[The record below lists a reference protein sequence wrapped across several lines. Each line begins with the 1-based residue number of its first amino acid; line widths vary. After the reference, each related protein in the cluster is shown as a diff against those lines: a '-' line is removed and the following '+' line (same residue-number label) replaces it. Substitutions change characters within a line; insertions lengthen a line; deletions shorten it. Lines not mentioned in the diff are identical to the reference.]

1 MGAAGCSGDPL
12 GGWVAGAGAPRR
24 SRFGDALP
32 AAGCSSGPGWED
44 RMVARLD
51 SRITVRPGRAEDE
64 AGLARLDAASWTP
77 ASGFPSVME
86 RAHDPFF
93 SFFTEDS
100 PPQAHLV
107 AELDG
112 RLAGYLRLR
121 PVTKLPESAHVLGV
135 AGLAVAP
142 GDRRR
147 GVAAAEQHARAR
159 GARKLSLR
167 VLGTNAPV
175 MRLYEGVGFRKE
187 GVLRDEFCIGGR
199 YVDDVIM
206 AKHLA

>member
-1 MGAAGCSGDPL
+1 
-12 GGWVAGAGAPRR
+12 
-24 SRFGDALP
+24 
-32 AAGCSSGPGWED
+32 
-44 RMVARLD
+44 MVARLD

-86 RAHDPFF
+86 RSHDPFF

-100 PPQAHLV
+100 PPLAHLV

-147 GVAAAEQHARAR
+147 GVASALLAAAEQHARAR

-167 VLGTNAPV
+167 VLGTNAPA
-175 MRLYEGVGFRKE
+175 MQLYEGVGFRKE
-187 GVLRDEFCIGGR
+187 GVLRDEFRIGGR

-206 AKHLA
+206 AKHLV